1 MSGNSSV
8 LLTFEKEKHQRE
20 VVTMEQRPEKSSSE
34 KKEKKAAKE
43 INPFV
48 VHKILVSIVQ
58 SLNGFKQTFQ
68 LILIMVVHQ
77 KRTGNARILI

>member
-20 VVTMEQRPEKSSSE
+20 EVTMEQRPEKSSSE
-34 KKEKKAAKE
+34 KKAVKE
-43 INPFV
+43 IYPFG

-68 LILIMVVHQ
+68 LISIMVVHQ